1 MADEQ
6 PKVEAAAVPEVAA
19 KVAAPAESEEFIFDL
34 ANQPT
39 IKVKLKSGKIIEFAA
54 DLVMLEMLQ
63 AGIGTKE
70 MEKNPETVQTVCKI
84 VTSHIGEPVGPGM
97 ATAIIGRMAV
107 LLKDYRKKASATPG
121 SDTTSESGEPNTSAP
136 AP

>member
-6 PKVEAAAVPEVAA
+6 ATNGPPAVTDDD
-19 KVAAPAESEEFIFDL
+19 FIFDL

-39 IKVKLKSGKIIEFAA
+39 IKVRLKGGEIKKFAA
-54 DLVMLEMLQ
+54 DLAMLEMLQ

-70 MEKNPETVQTVCKI
+70 MENNPETVQTICKI
-84 VTSHIGEPVGPGM
+84 VERHVGEPVGPGM
-97 ATAIIGRMAV
+97 ATAIIGRMTA
-107 LLKDYRKKASATPG
+107 LMRDYRKKAASTPG
-121 SDTTSESGEPNTSAP
+121 SDTTSESGQPSTSEP